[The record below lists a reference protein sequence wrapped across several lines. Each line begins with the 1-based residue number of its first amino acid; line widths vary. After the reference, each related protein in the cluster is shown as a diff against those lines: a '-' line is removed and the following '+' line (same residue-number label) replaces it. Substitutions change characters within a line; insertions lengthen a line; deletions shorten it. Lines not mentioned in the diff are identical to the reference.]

1 MTFCQRKRPWLLI
14 FSWPVMI
21 VILSIPILK
30 QTIDIKS
37 FLSIVVCYVG
47 VVVIASKGDVFSM
60 QFESPLGVGYIL
72 FTTVLWSLF
81 WLFNTKNSNDS
92 LVSLFLIFLFSLP
105 YILVIVYFSNS
116 FIIPSTKG
124 FIGSAYIGL
133 FEMGIS
139 VVLWQL
145 ALKTST
151 TVSRVA
157 SLVFITPF
165 LSLLILHFVLKETI
179 LASTIFGVI
188 LICLGLI
195 LQKYFSRKNI
205 ETT

>member
-1 MTFCQRKRPWLLI
+1 
-14 FSWPVMI
+14 
-21 VILSIPILK
+21 
-30 QTIDIKS
+30 
-37 FLSIVVCYVG
+37 
-47 VVVIASKGDVFSM
+47 
-60 QFESPLGVGYIL
+60 
-72 FTTVLWSLF
+72 
-81 WLFNTKNSNDS
+81 
-92 LVSLFLIFLFSLP
+92 
-105 YILVIVYFSNS
+105 
-116 FIIPSTKG
+116 
-124 FIGSAYIGL
+124 
-133 FEMGIS
+133 MGIS